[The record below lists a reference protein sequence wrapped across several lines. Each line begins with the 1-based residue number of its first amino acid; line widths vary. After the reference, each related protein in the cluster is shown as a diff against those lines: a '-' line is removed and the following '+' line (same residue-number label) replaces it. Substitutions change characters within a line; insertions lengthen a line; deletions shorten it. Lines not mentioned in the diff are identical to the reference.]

1 MILWQNRESKRFH
14 DETDFQPL
22 KNKENIRR
30 AISIKTVRGGTAS
43 PGSWAGPSAGSPAPQ
58 EPESANRLS
67 MDAVNTG
74 V

>member
-1 MILWQNRESKRFH
+1 MKLISSLSKIKR
-14 DETDFQPL
+14 
-22 KNKENIRR
+22 
-30 AISIKTVRGGTAS
+30 ISEELLASSLFVGGTAS